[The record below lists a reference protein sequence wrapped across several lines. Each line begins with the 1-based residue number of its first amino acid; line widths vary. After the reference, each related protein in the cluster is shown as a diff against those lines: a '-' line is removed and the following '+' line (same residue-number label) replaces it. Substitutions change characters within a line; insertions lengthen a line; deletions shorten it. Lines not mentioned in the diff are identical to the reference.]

1 MTLIS
6 RETPP
11 GTFVRAMRMKAGL
24 EREELAA
31 LMHCTVQQLKSWEL
45 GRNEI
50 PEHAWLLMRIIC
62 STEARTE
69 FVARLLAHARTR
81 RIFKL

>member
-1 MTLIS
+1 MTLIL
-6 RETPP
+6 RESPP
-11 GTFVRAMRMKAGL
+11 GTYVRALRERAGFS
-24 EREELAA
+24 REELAD

-50 PEHAWLLMRIIC
+50 PKHAWLLMRIIC

-81 RIFKL
+81 RIFKF